1 MISITGVVRTNVKNV
16 DCLCQENDTK
26 LNIKFST
33 HILKNLVF
41 LKLT

>member
-1 MISITGVVRTNVKNV
+1 MISIMGVVITNVKNA

-26 LNIKFST
+26 LIKFST
-33 HILKNLVF
+33 HLLKNLDF

>member
-16 DCLCQENDTK
+16 DRSCQENDTK

-33 HILKNLVF
+33 HLLKN
-41 LKLT
+41 